1 MMRLIRACAAA
12 AGLAY
17 VAVSPAAAIPAS
29 PTMGAYIKHA
39 DLQTVHYRRY
49 YHCHWRHGY
58 RRCHGFARYYD
69 GYGYGY
75 GYGPGIHLHFGHGH
89 GHGFHGHGFHGGHG
103 GFHGGHGGH
112 HGH

>member
-1 MMRLIRACAAA
+1 MIRCLRACAAA
-12 AGLAY
+12 AGLAW

-29 PTMGAYIKHA
+29 PKMGAYIKHA
-39 DLQTVHYRRY
+39 DLQPVHYRRY

-75 GYGPGIHLHFGHGH
+75 GPGIHLHFGR
-89 GHGFHGHGFHGGHG
+89 GHGFHGGHG
-103 GFHGGHGGH
+103 FGHGFHGGHGGH